1 MNKKSEGTCYLQ
13 VFYIIGNF
21 FEITYDIKTL
31 SEHAHA
37 FAKEECHKNAT
48 QKQFIAFVC
57 IIHDCEE
64 QSSEQ
69 LCIIICKDIL

>member
-1 MNKKSEGTCYLQ
+1 MLPSGFLCIIVSVHNHYSARCFQNENPSSGTR
-13 VFYIIGNF
+13 
-21 FEITYDIKTL
+21 
-31 SEHAHA
+31 
-37 FAKEECHKNAT
+37 